1 MSVTFGSTPS
11 LQFALKTLWP
21 QDRIKQL
28 AYKDHP
34 FLAMVQKNED
44 FYGENMY
51 IVMQDRRPAGRSATF
66 STAKTISETSYGSP
80 GGCRFLL
87 TRAKDYAVFGLD
99 TESMMSASRDSGAL
113 IRGYERTM
121 QGAIEGLS
129 ASLATSLVRGI
140 TGPLGQNT
148 SSTTVYTDSGSADYG
163 TAVLTNKEDIVNF
176 EPGMYVVFST
186 SATAI
191 TALNVLNS
199 GTQTESQIVS
209 VDRDAGTFRYSIGT
223 AAHTNGVDMASK
235 YIFEA
240 GDFTTGSTGIKSLGL
255 ADWLPSSA
263 PTSTSADFLGVIRS
277 VDPVRRAGARIDIS
291 ALNPE
296 EGLATALTKMAVHN
310 ANPRT
315 MLVNPTD
322 YLNFL
327 LSLGS
332 KVETEYMSVA
342 TIGFETLKVRG
353 PRGIV
358 SVVGDADVPKARG
371 YLLDM
376 SSWTF
381 HSMGA
386 APQVLDQDGAILHR
400 AESSDLWQGRMV
412 YFGNLACDAPGH
424 NANVTLAS

>member
-1 MSVTFGSTPS
+1 MSVSVSS
-11 LQFALKTLWP
+11 LEFALKKLWP
-21 QDRIKQL
+21 QDRIKNL

-34 FLAMVQKNED
+34 FFAMVQKNED
-44 FYGENMY
+44 FYGESMY

-87 TRAKDYAVFGLD
+87 ERAKDYAVFGMD
-99 TESMMSASRDSGAL
+99 TESMLASSRDVGSM
-113 IRGYERTM
+113 IKGYDRTM
-121 QGAIEGLS
+121 QGAVEGLS
-129 ASLATSLVRGI
+129 ASLASSLVRGKSGLRGVVSVD
-140 TGPLGQNT
+140 TA
-148 SSTTVYTDSGSADYG
+148 TDSGSADYILI
-163 TAVLTNKEDIVNF
+163 TLTNKEDIVNF
-176 EPGMYVVFST
+176 EPGMYVSFSA
-186 SATAI
+186 SESAI
-191 TALNVLNS
+191 TAQDVLNT
-199 GTQTESQIVS
+199 GTLTELAVGA
-209 VDRDAGTFRYSIGT
+209 VDRDAGTFRAMLG
-223 AAHTNGVDMASK
+223 AAASSDVNVDLSASYP

-240 GDFTTGSTGIKSLGL
+240 GDFTTGSTGLKSLGL
-255 ADWLPSSA
+255 IDWLPSTA
-263 PTSTSADFLGVIRS
+263 PTSASADFLNVIRS

-291 ALNPE
+291 SLNPE

-310 ANPRT
+310 ASPRS
-315 MLVNPTD
+315 MFVNPTD
-322 YLNFL
+322 YLNFI

-342 TIGFETLKVRG
+342 TIGFESLKVRG

-358 SVVGDADVPKARG
+358 SVIGDPDVPKATG

-376 SSWTF
+376 GTWTF

-424 NANVTLAS
+424 NANVKLA